1 VQFLQTKTLLPKS
14 TPSNGKEEQFMKM
27 MNMQMTYIM
36 PIMTFFILFALPS
49 ALGLYWIVSGIF
61 STIQQYFILKTKN
74 QNNGTK

>member
-1 VQFLQTKTLLPKS
+1 
-14 TPSNGKEEQFMKM
+14 
-27 MNMQMTYIM
+27 M
-36 PIMTFFILFALPS
+36 PVMTFFILFALPS